1 MTGQLVTKG
10 NQSVKGANQKKG
22 LRHAMSK
29 ALKAIFMRH
38 KESNNP
44 VSNDMSM
51 SSINFNNQVAFV
63 TGTNKKNGIGRAIVH
78 ALLKEGVKKVYATAR
93 DANELQDLVAQY
105 RGKVVPVALDVTDL
119 DSIQKL
125 GFRFPDVTLVIN
137 NAGYL
142 SGGSGSYLDN
152 DLSKVEQEIL
162 VNYVAPLAIVSSFA
176 PLLKKSDQSAVVNI
190 NSIASLVNFP
200 VAGTYSAS
208 KAATHSLTQAQR
220 RDLPNSLVV
229 GVYPGPID
237 TAMAEEL
244 PFDKTPPS
252 AVADAV
258 MTALKKGEEDVF
270 PDGMA
275 NHLFDNWKT
284 DAKILEKEMAK
295 SVEVAQ

>member
-1 MTGQLVTKG
+1 MTGRSVT
-10 NQSVKGANQKKG
+10 
-22 LRHAMSK
+22 L
-29 ALKAIFMRH
+29 
-38 KESNNP
+38 E
-44 VSNDMSM
+44 
-51 SSINFNNQVAFV
+51 NQVAFV

-93 DANELQDLVAQY
+93 DTKELEDLAAEQS
-105 RGKVVPVALDVTDL
+105 GKVVPVALDVTDL
-119 DSIQKL
+119 HAIKKL
-125 GFRFPDVTLVIN
+125 SEQYPDVTLVIN

-142 SGGSGSYLDN
+142 SGGTGSSLETDIA
-152 DLSKVEQEIL
+152 KVQQEMK
-162 VNYVAPLAIVSSFA
+162 VNYLAPLAIVSSFA
-176 PLLKKSDQSAVVNI
+176 PLLKNSNESAVVNI

-208 KAATHSLTQAQR
+208 KAAANSLTQAQR

-252 AVADAV
+252 AVAEAV
-258 MTALKKGEEDVF
+258 ITALKKGEEDVF

-284 DAKILEKEMAK
+284 DAKSVEREMAK

>member
-1 MTGQLVTKG
+1 
-10 NQSVKGANQKKG
+10 
-22 LRHAMSK
+22 MS
-29 ALKAIFMRH
+29 
-38 KESNNP
+38 P
-44 VSNDMSM
+44 
-51 SSINFNNQVAFV
+51 SSLNIENQVAFV

-78 ALLKEGVKKVYATAR
+78 ALISEGVRKVYATAR
-93 DANELQDLVAQY
+93 DTNELQDLVDQY
-105 RGKVVPVALDVTDL
+105 DTEKVIAVPLDVTDL
-119 DSIQKL
+119 NAIQNL
-125 GFRFPDVTLVIN
+125 SEQYPDVTLVIN

-142 SGGSGSYLDN
+142 SGGSGSSLEN
-152 DLSKVEQEIL
+152 EIAKVQQEMK
-162 VNYVAPLAIVSSFA
+162 VNYLAPLAIVSSFA
-176 PLLKKSDQSAVVNI
+176 PLLKNSTESAVVNI

-208 KAATHSLTQAQR
+208 KAAAHSLTQAQR

-252 AVADAV
+252 AVAEAV
-258 MTALKKGEEDVF
+258 ITALKKGEEDVF

-284 DAKILEKEMAK
+284 DAKSVEREMAK